1 MTTIQT
7 SPAIVPTFDDE
18 AGAGRKLAI
27 ICSKG
32 NLDMAYPGLVLANAA
47 LGEGVE
53 THLFF
58 TFWGFDMIT
67 KSRMG
72 DLKFTPLGNTAT
84 HMPQGL
90 GGLPGM
96 TAMAT
101 HQMKKQIAEVGVP
114 EVPEFLEQIV
124 ASGGHLWACRMS
136 ADMMHLTEADLYEE
150 VEGIISAADFIEKTD
165 GAQLLFI

>member
-1 MTTIQT
+1 MTSTLPA
-7 SPAIVPTFDDE
+7 PAIIPSFDDD
-18 AGAGRKLAI
+18 AHAGRKLAI

-32 NLDMAYPGLVLANAA
+32 TLDMAYPGLVLANAA

-67 KSRMG
+67 TSRMH

-90 GGLPGM
+90 GGIPGM
-96 TAMAT
+96 TDRKSTRLNSSHVEISYAVFCL
-101 HQMKKQIAEVGVP
+101 KK
-114 EVPEFLEQIV
+114 
-124 ASGGHLWACRMS
+124 
-136 ADMMHLTEADLYEE
+136 
-150 VEGIISAADFIEKTD
+150 KKNN
-165 GAQLLFI
+165 

>member
-1 MTTIQT
+1 MTTEAV
-7 SPAIVPTFDDE
+7 PAIVPNFDDD
-18 AGAGRKLAI
+18 ATTGRKLAI

-101 HQMKKQIAEVGVP
+101 RQMKKQIAEVGVP
-114 EVPEFLEQIV
+114 DVPEFLEQIV
-124 ASGGHLWACRMS
+124 ASGGHVWACRMS
-136 ADMMHLTEADLYEE
+136 ADMMHLNEADLYDD